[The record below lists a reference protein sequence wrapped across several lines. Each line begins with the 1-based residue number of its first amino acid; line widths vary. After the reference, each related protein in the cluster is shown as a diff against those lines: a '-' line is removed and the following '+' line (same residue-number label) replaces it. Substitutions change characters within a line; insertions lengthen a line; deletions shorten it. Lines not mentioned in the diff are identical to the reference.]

1 MANLVLINPLEVPEG
16 RDDEFIESWKAVRDF
31 VSRRKGF
38 VSTALHRSLNP
49 KARFRFVNVALWD
62 TSEDFRA
69 AIGSEEFR
77 ELRKDFPFC
86 AYRELYEVI
95 HE

>member
-1 MANLVLINPLEVPEG
+1 MANLVLINPFEVPEG
-16 RDDEFIESWKAVRDF
+16 RDGELIESWKAVHNY

-49 KARFRFVNVALWD
+49 KARFRFINVALWE
-62 TSEDFRA
+62 TAEDFHA

-77 ELRKDFPFC
+77 ELRKNSTFP
-86 AYRELYEVI
+86 AYRELYEVV

>member
-1 MANLVLINPLEVPEG
+1 MANLVLINPLEVPES

-49 KARFRFVNVALWD
+49 KARFRFVNVALWE

-77 ELRKDFPFC
+77 ELRKDFPFR

>member
-1 MANLVLINPLEVPEG
+1 MANVVLINPFEVPED
-16 RDDEFIESWKAVRDF
+16 RDDEFVESWKALRDF

-49 KARFRFVNVALWD
+49 KARFRFINVALWE
-62 TSEDFRA
+62 TPEDFQA

-77 ELRKDFPFC
+77 ELRKDFPFP
-86 AYRELYEVI
+86 AYRELYEIV